1 MILIWSIPAEEN
13 LASIIDYIALDN
25 PQAALRIDE
34 IIQNSADSLISFP
47 YKGKQGR
54 VIGTRELVV
63 LPSYI
68 LVYEIS
74 GDTISI
80 LDVLHTSQQY
90 PPQ

>member
-25 PQAALRIDE
+25 PQAALRTDE
-34 IIQNSADSLISFP
+34 IIQNSADSLMNFP

-63 LPSYI
+63 LPS
-68 LVYEIS
+68 
-74 GDTISI
+74 
-80 LDVLHTSQQY
+80 
-90 PPQ
+90 